1 MDKSFARGVLPRLLI
16 MVLFVVLSAV
26 GVVFSVLLL
35 LTATTIYMYFLAA
48 CFAALS
54 ITAGFLNFV
63 SANFYYKSYFYDG
76 YLAKLKEG
84 LAPVR
89 NYPTVAVAMPVYN
102 EDPAMVERNL
112 RRLRELDYE
121 RGKVTY
127 YVLDDS
133 TDPEARKAIELA
145 SRRNGAVYL
154 HRRERKGFKAGAL
167 NNLLM
172 HSREEFLAVFDSD
185 EYITDVRFLKDMV
198 PYFRDGRVAFVQTEK
213 RYAKG
218 TFFSDSIDLFD
229 AIFFKFI
236 QTSRA
241 LNGTAIFAGSCGMI
255 RRSALDEIGGFP
267 EFVTE
272 DTFFSFESDMS
283 SFKSVYLPKV
293 YALGKPLL
301 TFTELARQQWRYNY
315 GDTQF
320 LGYLFKAFKKEAT
333 PKKRG
338 MSASSKIDYVAHGF
352 GLNYISG
359 VLILFSVVSMLVVL
373 SAAPFAASASL
384 KQILLIRY
392 PLVDVELLAAAAFS
406 LSILTPAVI
415 TKVYFGSFS
424 KGLML
429 FVLNFALSFT
439 RLKAAIAAV
448 LKNSPMRGWI
458 KGDGLKAGTKLL
470 SSFRNSAAELSFSGI
485 LLVAGI
491 AALVA
496 SNLFGGLW
504 LLWYSM
510 LYGSTFFFFF
520 KYG

>member
-1 MDKSFARGVLPRLLI
+1 MEKSFARGVLPRLLV
-16 MVLFVVLSAV
+16 MALFVVLSAV
-26 GVVFSVLLL
+26 GVVFSVLLV
-35 LTATTIYMYFLAA
+35 LTATTAYMYFLAA

-54 ITAGFLNFV
+54 VTAGFLNFV
-63 SANFYYKSYFYDG
+63 SANFYYKSYFYED
-76 YLAKLKEG
+76 YLSRLNAG

-112 RRLRELDYE
+112 RRLRELDYD
-121 RGKVTY
+121 RNRVTFY
-127 YVLDDS
+127 LLDDS
-133 TDPEARKAIELA
+133 TDPAKRKEIELA
-145 SRRNGAVYL
+145 SRRNGAVYV
-154 HRRERKGFKAGAL
+154 HRKERKGYKAGAL
-167 NNLLM
+167 NNLLL

-185 EYITDVRFLKDMV
+185 EYLTDTRFLKDMV
-198 PYFRDGRVAFVQTEK
+198 PYFADGRVAFVQTEK

-255 RRSALDEIGGFP
+255 RRAALDEMGGFP
-267 EFVTE
+267 EYVTE
-272 DTFFSFESDMS
+272 DTFFSFESDMN

-320 LGYLFKAFKKEAT
+320 LAYLYTAFKDKVTGKERA
-333 PKKRG
+333 

-373 SAAPFAASASL
+373 SAAPFAASATL
-384 KQILLIRY
+384 KQILLVKY
-392 PLVDVELLAAAAFS
+392 PVMDVELLAVAAFS
-406 LSILTPAVI
+406 LSVLTPAVI

-439 RLKAAIAAV
+439 RLEAAIAAV
-448 LKNSPMRGWI
+448 LNNSPVRGWI
-458 KGDGLKAGTKLL
+458 KGDGLKAGTKLF
-470 SSFRNSAAELSFSGI
+470 SSFRNSAAELSFSAV

-504 LLWYSM
+504 LLWYSL